1 MTLLS
6 KESEHSLF
14 HITKPT
20 VHHGEIGLYCRMALR
35 FGDLVSAGPAEP
47 LRHRVA
53 LELSLAIGRLD
64 EANRLSRRRC
74 PGPSSWGSRT

>member
-14 HITKPT
+14 HITIPT

-35 FGDLVSAGPAEP
+35 FGDLVSAARRSRCAIGS
-47 LRHRVA
+47 A
-53 LELSLAIGRLD
+53 LVLSLAIGRLD
-64 EANRLSRRRC
+64 EANRLSRRRY